1 MKSRSS
7 LLPTILYW
15 IAWNICQT
23 IVQRTYTILILTRY
37 IWEFWFS
44 KVLPMLLLLYYFEY
58 SCISLQTSRSHYILV
73 HARNVITHWVW
84 YSVLCSCFNLNFS
97 DDSQGSVDVH
107 GLNGR
112 LVIFGKCWRVVYLY
126 LSYFLNSSDN
136 RTYIV

>member
-15 IAWNICQT
+15 IAWKICQT

-37 IWEFWFS
+37 VWEFWFS
-44 KVLPMLLLLYYFEY
+44 KVLPMLRLLYYFEY
-58 SCISLQTSRSHYILV
+58 SCISLHTSRSHYILV

-84 YSVLCSCFNLNFS
+84 DSVLCSRFNLNFS
-97 DDSQGSVDVH
+97 DDSQGSADVH
-107 GLNGR
+107 GLNGC

-126 LSYFLNSSDN
+126 LSYFLNSSYN